1 MSRTAKLGL
10 PTALAIAAVTAGCD
24 ASAPSD
30 LPTDAMR
37 TVSTGE
43 VRAAP
48 IAMARGEIDVEG
60 GVIHIVAPADGR
72 LADVRVAPGESVTAN
87 QTLATFDTRA
97 AALALD
103 RARLAVSAAGAR
115 LQLAQSKRK
124 RAQEQMS
131 RVQQAQDADAA
142 SPQALDEARDSLAIS
157 EAEFA
162 DAQTSVDAARLQV
175 RAAEL
180 DLDSKIIRAPLAGR
194 IVERSLAARAS
205 LPVREGIELF
215 LLVPSGPRIV
225 RALVEEAFADAVH
238 AGMRAEILSDSD
250 PEHPY
255 PAEVIQTGDV
265 LRQHAP
271 DPASNEPRDVRKMD
285 CLLSVS
291 APELRIGQR
300 VLVRFLRNS

>member
-1 MSRTAKLGL
+1 MLAL
-10 PTALAIAAVTAGCD
+10 PAVLAIAALAGCD

-30 LPTDAMR
+30 LPTD
-37 TVSTGE
+37 TVGHASANGARE
-43 VRAAP
+43 VP
-48 IAMARGEIDVEG
+48 VAMARGEVDVEG
-60 GVIHIVAPADGR
+60 GVIHIVAPTDGR
-72 LADVRVAPGESVTAN
+72 LADVRVAPGASVTAN
-87 QTLATFDTRA
+87 ETLATFDTRA

-103 RARLAVSAAGAR
+103 RARLAVRAAQAR
-115 LQLAQSKRK
+115 LQLAQSKRT
-124 RAQEQMS
+124 RAQRQMA

-157 EAEFA
+157 TAELA
-162 DAQTSVDAARLQV
+162 DARASVDLARLQV

-180 DLDSKIIRAPLAGR
+180 DLDSKTVRAPLAGQ
-194 IVERSLAARAS
+194 IVERSLAARVS
-205 LPVREGIELF
+205 LPVREGTELF
-215 LLVPSGPRIV
+215 LLVPNGPRVV
-225 RALVEEAFADAVH
+225 RAQVEEAFADNVH
-238 AGMRAEILSDSD
+238 AGMRAEILADSN
-250 PEHPY
+250 PQHPY
-255 PAEVIQTGDV
+255 PAQVIQIGDV